1 MSGWDGTERREGM
14 REITASLNEIKIQ
27 LARMEP
33 SVALI
38 EKHNKTLYGNGQEGL
53 TTKVDHIKSIRDD
66 LQSHSVVDRWMF
78 GILITLMGA
87 TVFNLFIR

>member
-1 MSGWDGTERREGM
+1 MSWDGSERREGM
-14 REITASLNEIKIQ
+14 REVTASLNEIKLQ

-53 TTKVDHIKSIRDD
+53 TTKVDHIRGIRDD
-66 LQSHSVVDRWMF
+66 LQAHSVVDRWMF
-78 GILITLMGA
+78 GILITMMGA
-87 TVFNLFIR
+87 TVFRLFIK